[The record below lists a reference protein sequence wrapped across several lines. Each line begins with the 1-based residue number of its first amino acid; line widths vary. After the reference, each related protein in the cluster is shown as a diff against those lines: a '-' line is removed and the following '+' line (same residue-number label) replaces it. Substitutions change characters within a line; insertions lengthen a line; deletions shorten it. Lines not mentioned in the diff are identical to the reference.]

1 MEVALNLADPIAE
14 LIERNRVVLSHA
26 AAARQ
31 RALEAIAI
39 AENAVRSAAQ
49 ARATAE
55 LRLQT
60 VASPFTLRGPS

>member
-1 MEVALNLADPIAE
+1 MEVVLNLDDGVAE
-14 LIERNRVVLSHA
+14 LIERNHVVLSNA

-60 VASPFTLRGPS
+60 IASPFTLRRPS